1 MRPDNETEEIMA
13 KANGDYGKSVLSAL
27 FELGLS
33 SKFKGFGYVLAA
45 ILSYH
50 QNPARSISKDIY
62 PAISRTQQSGV
73 SPAQVERNIR
83 SVVQA
88 AWENRDEAVWAKFFQ
103 DCQYTCERKPTN
115 LEFISR
121 IAWYIEFWSAAPGDD
136 TENTDISC

>member
-103 DCQYTCERKPTN
+103 DSQNICERKPTN

-121 IAWYIEFWSAAPGDD
+121 IAWCIEFWSAAPGDD
-136 TENTDISC
+136 KENTDISC